1 MNLGILA
8 IKQIEKFFVIGNT
21 KINILHNL
29 SASFE
34 QGASYA
40 ITGVSGTGK
49 STLMHILAG
58 LDEPSSGHVLF
69 NGNDLAAFTC
79 AERSLF
85 LNQSIGLVFQA
96 PYLIRELTVLENIM
110 MPGIIAGFSE
120 QQCSERAK
128 ELLDQMQLSQKK
140 YDKIATLS
148 GGQQQRVALARAL
161 FNKPAFLLADE
172 PTGNLD
178 MQTGKLMVEL
188 LRTCHKK
195 YNMGII
201 VSTHDAYVASSM
213 AYTYELKDGTLKL
226 I

>member
-1 MNLGILA
+1 MSTAVLA
-8 IKQIEKFFVIGNT
+8 IKQIEKFFIVGGV

-29 SASFE
+29 SASFA

-58 LDEPSSGHVLF
+58 LDKPNAGSVLF
-69 NGNDLAAFTC
+69 NDRNIAHFSAH
-79 AERSLF
+79 ERSLF
-85 LNQSIGLVFQA
+85 LNQSVGLVFQA

-110 MPGIIAGFSE
+110 VPGIIAGMTRD
-120 QQCSERAK
+120 QCSARAT
-128 ELLDQMQLSQKK
+128 ELLDHVQLSHKK
-140 YDKIATLS
+140 DNKVAMLS

-178 MQTGKLMVEL
+178 EQTGKAIVDL
-188 LRTCHKK
+188 LHTCHKT

-201 VSTHDAYVASSM
+201 VSTHDSYVAASM
-213 AYTYELKDGTLKL
+213 HYRYYLEQGVLQPR
-226 I
+226 